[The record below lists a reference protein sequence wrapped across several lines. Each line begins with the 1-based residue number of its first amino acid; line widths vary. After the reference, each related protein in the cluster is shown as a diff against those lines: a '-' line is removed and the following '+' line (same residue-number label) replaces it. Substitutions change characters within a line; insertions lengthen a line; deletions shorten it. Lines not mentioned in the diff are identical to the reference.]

1 MVERSFKYLDEIE
14 LSFVRGIGEKKFA
27 SLKKSKLK
35 TVTDLI
41 RYFPRTHI
49 DRSKVKLIS
58 QIEKNDENNE
68 VTIFGTINKVSVFTT
83 RTGLRITTFTISD
96 ESGSL
101 KAKWFSPQFIES
113 RHKEN

>member
-35 TVTDLI
+35 TVADLI

-49 DRSKVKLIS
+49 DLSLIH
-58 QIEKNDENNE
+58 I
-68 VTIFGTINKVSVFTT
+68 
-83 RTGLRITTFTISD
+83 
-96 ESGSL
+96 
-101 KAKWFSPQFIES
+101 
-113 RHKEN
+113 

>member
-1 MVERSFKYLDEIE
+1 MIVVERSFKYLDEIE

-35 TVTDLI
+35 TVADLI

-58 QIEKNDENNE
+58 EIDNNDENNDNNDDNNDNNDE
-68 VTIFGTINKVSVFTT
+68 NNDK
-83 RTGLRITTFTISD
+83 SD
-96 ESGSL
+96 DN
-101 KAKWFSPQFIES
+101 
-113 RHKEN
+113 ENIDY

>member
-35 TVTDLI
+35 TVADLI

-58 QIEKNDENNE
+58 EIDKNDENNE
-68 VTIFGTINKVSVFTT
+68 VTIFGTCLLYT
-83 RTGLRITTFTISD
+83 
-96 ESGSL
+96 
-101 KAKWFSPQFIES
+101 SPSPRDRFLS
-113 RHKEN
+113 RMPSSA